1 MKHRLDQS
9 GHPFPVPR
17 EERELGHGGDLRPSK
32 ARRGLGDIAMWL
44 IVAAAIVMI
53 VELVLGWFDH
63 HALGWFSIVF
73 LAVCFGAFALIALL
87 SFGGGRKG

>member
-1 MKHRLDQS
+1 
-9 GHPFPVPR
+9 
-17 EERELGHGGDLRPSK
+17 
-32 ARRGLGDIAMWL
+32 
-44 IVAAAIVMI
+44 MI
-53 VELVLGWFDH
+53 VGLVLGWFDH